1 MSQENVEIV
10 RLLLGSGA
18 DLQALLSSSTD
29 LSELPWLSL
38 WHPEC
43 VIEEVAEVPDAA
55 TYRGR
60 EGVLVYLRQFA
71 EPFDEVR
78 YVPVELV
85 DCGDRVLATTDISG
99 RSKAGVDVHAR
110 VFQAYRLQDGMVIH
124 VTGYLDRSEA
134 LKAVGLEE

>member
-1 MSQENVEIV
+1 MSQENVEV
-10 RLLLGSGA
+10 VRRLLGFGA
-18 DLQALLSSSTD
+18 ELRAMLSPSTN
-29 LSELPWLSL
+29 LSDHPWLSL

-60 EGVLVYLRQFA
+60 EGVLAYLKQFA
-71 EPFDEVR
+71 EPFDELR
-78 YVPVELV
+78 YIPVEVV

-99 RSKAGVDVHAR
+99 RSKAGAEVQAR

-124 VTGYLDRSEA
+124 VTGYLDRQEA
-134 LKAVGLEE
+134 LEAVGLSE